1 MRFSTLLASVALP
14 VMVAAC
20 AVFPGTSLPL
30 EELERTTPTGSPFTQ
45 ALAREYQA
53 FAESERRQRDWF
65 ATQHFA
71 RKGLAAAHGTTVA
84 PEDLTG
90 WRIGDAKAAEA
101 LAAARQR
108 LMTVLA
114 GSAPHRVP
122 QLSATAQVKFDCWV
136 DQQDANWQSTET
148 PACHRDF
155 AAAMDAIEAQARM
168 VAAMDRSTQ
177 TAQGAVIG
185 AAPVP
190 APAPQATAQ
199 SAVNAPSAVAPAPQA
214 APPVVATT
222 AGRSGQYQLF
232 FDFNR
237 DTLTHEA
244 ARTVKS
250 IAQAV
255 QAAGY
260 PRLHLVG
267 YTDLTGPVR
276 YNMRLSLKRAE
287 RVRRALVAA
296 GVPVTK
302 MTVEGRGR
310 STPLVSTA
318 DGVREP
324 QNRRVV
330 AILAG

>member
-20 AVFPGTSLPL
+20 AVFPGTSFPL
-30 EELERTTPTGSPFTQ
+30 EELEHTTPTGGPFTQ
-45 ALAREYQA
+45 ALAREYRA
-53 FAESERRQRDWF
+53 FAESERLQRDWF

-84 PEDLTG
+84 PEDLAD
-90 WRIGDAKAAEA
+90 WRIGDAKAVEA
-101 LAAARQR
+101 LTSARQR
-108 LMTVLA
+108 LMAVLA

-136 DQQDANWQSTET
+136 DQQDANWQAEEIA
-148 PACHRDF
+148 ACHRDF
-155 AAAMDAIEAQARM
+155 SAAMDAIEAQAKM

-177 TAQGAVIG
+177 QAQGAVVG
-185 AAPVP
+185 TAVVPTPQSAATP
-190 APAPQATAQ
+190 Q
-199 SAVNAPSAVAPAPQA
+199 SAVTSQSAAAAAPQVAPTVA
-214 APPVVATT
+214 ATA

-250 IAQAV
+250 IAQAA

-260 PRLHLVG
+260 PHLHLVG
-267 YTDLTGPVR
+267 YTDLTGSVR

-287 RVRRALVAA
+287 RVRRALIAA
-296 GVPVTK
+296 GVPAAK
-302 MTVEGRGR
+302 MTAEGRGR
-310 STPLVSTA
+310 SSPLVSTA

-330 AILAG
+330 AIFAG